1 MLKTLFACFLFLIV
15 PAIVGAQPGGVLK
28 GKVVLDP
35 SGEAVHSATV
45 MIVQLGRSVQ
55 TDTEGAYQ
63 FNDVPPGSYDVLA
76 HLHPLGD
83 QRQRVT
89 ITSGTV
95 VAANFKLQL
104 AAVHEQITVTA
115 SGREETALEAF
126 QTVTSIQSLELTA
139 RSAPSLGE
147 VLEKEPGVAKRSSG
161 PGPTRPVI
169 RGFDGDRVLVLQDG
183 MPTGT
188 LGYQSGDHG
197 EPVDVTSLERVEVVR
212 GPATLLYGS
221 NAIGGVVNA
230 ITSHHQVHQHPHPGL
245 RGHLTGMGGSN
256 NGLAGGSGGF
266 EYGFGNWLLWG
277 GGGRQRTG
285 NYHAPP
291 GEIENSQTD
300 NSQTNLGFGHYGS
313 KYFASLGYGFQDG
326 TYGIPAGVEELLH
339 GEVGHDGEHE
349 LVDLK
354 FQRHNVRAGMGVKD
368 LWSMERFALT
378 LDYTD
383 WHHREMSLGEVHNRF
398 YNKQFS
404 YRGVF
409 DQKKRGRNSGN
420 FGFMGRYRDYKAI
433 GEEAFAPP
441 VTQSAFAAFA
451 LEQFNFE
458 KFRIQLGGRIENT
471 GYTPSG
477 LRNRSFTGVSGA
489 AGIQVPLWHG
499 GSFVTNYTHS
509 YRAPALEEL
518 YSYGPHAGNLTFEIG
533 DANLRRESAEGLD
546 VSLRHEHSRIK
557 GEVNF
562 FQYWIGD
569 YVYLA
574 PTGGIQDGLIEALY
588 RQGDAHYQ
596 GIEGR
601 IDAGICPNLW
611 LNLGID
617 AVRATL
623 TSTDMPLPRIPP
635 LRGRIGMDVRYK
647 GLSIRP
653 GLLLTNQQDR
663 IFPTETATPGY
674 GAIDLAASYV
684 YTQRHAMH
692 VFGVDAFNLGN
703 NLYRNHLSFIK
714 EIAPEIGRGIRAYY
728 TIQFF

>member
-1 MLKTLFACFLFLIV
+1 MLRTVFPCFLFLIV
-15 PAIVGAQPGGVLK
+15 PAILGAQSGGVLK

-63 FNDVPPGSYDVLA
+63 FNDVPPGTYDVLA

-89 ITSGTV
+89 ITSGA
-95 VAANFKLQL
+95 VAAVNFKLRL

-126 QTVTSIQSLELTA
+126 QTVTSMQTLELTA
-139 RSAPSLGE
+139 KSAPSLGE
-147 VLEKEPGVAKRSSG
+147 VLENEPGVAKRSSG
-161 PGPTRPVI
+161 PGTTRPVI

-230 ITSHHQVHQHPHPGL
+230 VTSHHQVHQHPHPGL

-266 EYGFGNWLLWG
+266 EYGYRNWLLWG

-285 NYHAPP
+285 DYHAPL
-291 GEIENSQTD
+291 GKIENSQTD
-300 NSQTNLGFGHYGS
+300 NSQASVGLGHYGS
-313 KYFASLGYGFQDG
+313 KYFASLGYGFQEG
-326 TYGIPAGVEELLH
+326 TYGIPAGVEDLLH
-339 GEVGHDGEHE
+339 SEEGHDEHE

-354 FQRHNVRAGMGVKD
+354 FQRHNVRTGMGVKD
-368 LWSMERFALT
+368 FWSMERFALT

-409 DQKKRGRNSGN
+409 DQKKRGHNSGN

-441 VTQSAFAAFA
+441 VTQTAFAAFA
-451 LEQFNFE
+451 LEQFSFE

-477 LRNRSFTGVSGA
+477 LRDRSFTGVSGA
-489 AGIQVPLWHG
+489 AGIQVPLWRG

-533 DANLRRESAEGLD
+533 DANLRREAAEGLD

-611 LNLGID
+611 LNLGVD

-663 IFPTETATPGY
+663 IFPTETATAGY
-674 GAIDLAASYV
+674 GVIDLAASYV
-684 YTQRHAMH
+684 YTQKHAMH
-692 VFGVDAFNLGN
+692 VFGVDTFNLGN

>member
-1 MLKTLFACFLFLIV
+1 MLRTVFPCFLFLIV
-15 PAIVGAQPGGVLK
+15 PAILGAQSGGVLK

-35 SGEAVHSATV
+35 SGEVVHSATV

-63 FNDVPPGSYDVLA
+63 FNDVPPGTYDVLA

-89 ITSGTV
+89 ITSGTAA
-95 VAANFKLQL
+95 AANFKLRL

-126 QTVTSIQSLELTA
+126 QTVTSMQTLELTA
-139 RSAPSLGE
+139 KSAPSLGE
-147 VLEKEPGVAKRSSG
+147 VLENEPGVAKRSSG
-161 PGPTRPVI
+161 PGTTRPVI

-230 ITSHHQVHQHPHPGL
+230 VTSHHQVHQHPHPGL

-266 EYGFGNWLLWG
+266 EYGYRNWLLWG

-285 NYHAPP
+285 DYHAPL
-291 GEIENSQTD
+291 GKIENSQTD
-300 NSQTNLGFGHYGS
+300 NSQASVGLGHYGS
-313 KYFASLGYGFQDG
+313 KYFASLGYGFQEG
-326 TYGIPAGVEELLH
+326 TYGIPAGVEDLLH
-339 GEVGHDGEHE
+339 SEEGPDEHE

-409 DQKKRGRNSGN
+409 DQKKRGHNSGN

-441 VTQSAFAAFA
+441 VTQTAFAAFA

-477 LRNRSFTGVSGA
+477 LRDRSFTGVSGA
-489 AGIQVPLWHG
+489 AGIQVPLWRG

-611 LNLGID
+611 LNLGVD
-617 AVRATL
+617 AIRATL

-663 IFPTETATPGY
+663 IFPTETATAGY

-684 YTQRHAMH
+684 YTQKHAMH
-692 VFGVDAFNLGN
+692 VFGVNAFNLGN